1 MGWCSRTLVRLMMI
15 RTAQSIALALMLLLV
30 GAASASAQDNN
41 SSLIVEVVNST
52 GQPIKNACITFVPK
66 SGDIVFRKA
75 GRSGRVK
82 VKRLPR
88 GNYRIVVKVDG
99 YEAQKKEIVVGE
111 AKDTLA
117 FVMKAKN

>member
-1 MGWCSRTLVRLMMI
+1 MI
-15 RTAQSIALALMLLLV
+15 RSVQLMTLLLMLLLGGV
-30 GAASASAQDNN
+30 QSASAQDNGN
-41 SSLIVEVVNST
+41 SLIVEVVNST

-82 VKRLPR
+82 VKKLAR

-99 YEAQKKEIVVGE
+99 YEAQKKEIVVGD